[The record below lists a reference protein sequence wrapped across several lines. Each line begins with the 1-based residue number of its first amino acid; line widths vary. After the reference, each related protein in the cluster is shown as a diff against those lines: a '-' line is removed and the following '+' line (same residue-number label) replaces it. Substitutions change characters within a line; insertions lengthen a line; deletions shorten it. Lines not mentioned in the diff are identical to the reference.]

1 MSASQGSVEAHYGG
15 ERFAERI
22 LEAAAKDG
30 VSITPASLAGA
41 DQFHGGGI
49 DATRGLARLG
59 NLEPGTMVL
68 DIGSGLGGPAR
79 VLASEFG
86 CDVTGLDLTPEFV
99 RSGRELTE
107 ACGLSAS
114 VRFELGDATAMP
126 FDDNAFDVAWTQ
138 HAVMN
143 IHDRAGLWSEAYRVV
158 KPGGRLLM
166 HDVLRGSGS
175 EPEFPLPWARDPS
188 VSFLQTVKE
197 TQESLDSVG
206 FEREEWREVPAA
218 MAETF
223 RAIAMGDSTQ
233 ALTLQVVM
241 GPDLPERLGNFFAAF
256 SDGRLVLAQ
265 GVFRKPLG

>member
-30 VSITPASLAGA
+30 VSITPESIAEA

-49 DATRGLARLG
+49 EATRGLARLG
-59 NLEPGTMVL
+59 NLEPGTKVL
-68 DIGSGLGGPAR
+68 DIGCGLGGPAR

-99 RSGRELTE
+99 RSAGVLTE
-107 ACGLSAS
+107 SCGLSGS

-126 FDDNAFDVAWTQ
+126 FGDNTFDVAWTQ

-143 IHDRAGLWSEAYRVV
+143 IRDRDRLWSEAFRVV

-166 HDVLRGSGS
+166 HDVLRGSGR
-175 EPEFPLPWARDPS
+175 EPDFPLPWARDPS

-197 TQESLDSVG
+197 TQESLSSVG
-206 FEREEWREVPAA
+206 FEQRVWREVSAA

-223 RAIAMGDSTQ
+223 RATAIGAPTQ

-241 GPDLPERLGNFFAAF
+241 GPDFPERVDNFFSAF
-256 SDGRLVLAQ
+256 ADDRLVLAV
-265 GVFRKPLG
+265 GVFLKPAS